1 MDRAERGERGSVAE
15 KNCLTIIPNMG
26 GVAVYSAPGKYEFFN
41 ENDVARDEVLGL
53 EVSVSEIFM

>member
-1 MDRAERGERGSVAE
+1 
-15 KNCLTIIPNMG
+15 MG